1 MPIRLHASIP
11 VCYKFSQCIDACRH
25 REFVVFFDWLSI
37 EQDFGYQLPILSDV
51 AYQRIHLESG
61 EASAL
66 SQPTFQ
72 HRGSFCDVVS
82 ISIRGSVL
90 KMTGNPSRWGRLD
103 NLFGLPTVDACV
115 MVFNQILTE
124 LKLPLFTKCT
134 SLMPGQSKENE
145 KAHLIADGALV
156 KELHITSNKSVGKGN
171 EDDYISGLST
181 QPYRNSIPRL
191 HSNGK
196 SVDWLSKKGNV
207 NLIYPTVYNKANE
220 IELHSLAKIKNKF
233 SENSC
238 EFDYIRNIINYCKE
252 NGIIRFEQKLKSRF
266 LQKQSLCYWG
276 ISDYSLLNKLHNEF
290 LGLDEKLS
298 VNAMDFET
306 ISEHLISQGVVDTVR
321 AANTTAM
328 YAIQW
333 FHGHSFDLNKRQVK
347 QHRARL
353 RLIGIDIAQK
363 CNISKFSTVVVKQ
376 SREIRVSNC
385 IIPSWYIKPTHLRVA

>member
-1 MPIRLHASIP
+1 MRSCMH
-11 VCYKFSQCIDACRH
+11 VCICCIKYPNILVYMDAM
-25 REFVVFFDWLSI
+25 FFDWLSI

-51 AYQRIHLESG
+51 AYQRIHLDSG

-115 MVFNQILTE
+115 MVFNQILSD

-134 SLMPGQSKENE
+134 KLMHGQSKENE
-145 KAHLIADGALV
+145 KARVIVDGALI
-156 KELHITSNKSVGKGN
+156 KELHITSNRSVGKGN

-181 QPYRNSIPRL
+181 QTYRHSVPRL

-207 NLIYPTVYNKANE
+207 NLIYPTVYNKAHE
-220 IELHSLAKIKNKF
+220 LELHSLVKIKNKF
-233 SENSC
+233 SENSA
-238 EFDYIRNIINYCKE
+238 EFKYFIDVINYCKE
-252 NGIIRFEQKLKSRF
+252 NGIVRFEQKLKSRF
-266 LQKQSLCYWG
+266 LQKHALCFWG
-276 ISDYSLLNKLHNEF
+276 LSDYSLLNKLHSDF
-290 LGLDEKLS
+290 LKLDEKLS

-306 ISEHLISQGVVDTVR
+306 ISEHLVSRGIVDTTR

-333 FHGHSFDLNKRQVK
+333 FHGHVFDLNKKQV
-347 QHRARL
+347 QTHRARL
-353 RLIGIDIAQK
+353 RKIGIDIAQK
-363 CNISKFSTVVVKQ
+363 CNISKFSPVVVKQ
-376 SREIRVSNC
+376 TREIEVSDC
-385 IIPSWYIKPTHLRVA
+385 IIPSWYLKPSHLRVA